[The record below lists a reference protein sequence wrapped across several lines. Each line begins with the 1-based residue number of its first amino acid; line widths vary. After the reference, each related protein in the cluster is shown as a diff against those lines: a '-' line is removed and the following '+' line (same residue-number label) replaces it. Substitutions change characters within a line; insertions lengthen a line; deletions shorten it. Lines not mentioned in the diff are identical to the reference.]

1 MLFDTSPVEDD
12 DGGGKKKP
20 RKKAKQAAT
29 VAVVPD
35 VIVDEQATNYLA
47 SIDAVCDRC
56 GMTVLDLVDTRK
68 TEAGQKWLVQCGWG
82 CGLLSLIDPV
92 PGVLDAEDRKQAPD
106 AFRMR
111 GGRFDGKTFAEIDA
125 EGCRWYIES
134 LVTTSKRKGIADAA
148 KKYLT
153 GSQ

>member
-1 MLFDTSPVEDD
+1 MSMLFDTSPVEDD
-12 DGGGKKKP
+12 DGGKKKH
-20 RKKAKQAAT
+20 RKKATSLPQAT
-29 VAVVPD
+29 PTEPIVV
-35 VIVDEQATNYLA
+35 EHSTNYLA
-47 SIDAVCDRC
+47 SIDAVCVRC
-56 GMTVLDLVDTRK
+56 GMTLLDLVDTRK
-68 TEAGQKWLVQCGWG
+68 TAAGQKWLVQCGWG
-82 CGLLSLIDPV
+82 CCLLTLMDPV
-92 PGVLDAEDRKQAPD
+92 PGLLDAEDRKQAPD

-134 LVTTSKRKGIADAA
+134 LVTTSKRKGIAEAA